1 VILEANRTIT
11 RLEATVPPDMISR
24 IGTPGFIIRMTVIK
38 TPPTATGIV
47 PVQTRALQPAAHLDT
62 WVERPWTDGVQVDA
76 LRDLDVLFVKTMN
89 TVYHITVVTAR
100 TGEAIVRGG
109 KYFPEPTRAVILG
122 SSLGGAFLKLRG
134 IYCGFALEVY
144 AIGTRIVTSSVQ
156 SVQFVEEPERVRVQ

>member
-1 VILEANRTIT
+1 
-11 RLEATVPPDMISR
+11 MISR
-24 IGTPGFIIRMTVIK
+24 HGAGGFIIRVTVTK
-38 TPPTATGIV
+38 TPPTDTGVV
-47 PVQTRALQPAAHLDT
+47 PLRTRAIQPAAHLES
-62 WVERPWTDGVQVDA
+62 WIERPWTDGIQVDA

-89 TVYHITVVTAR
+89 TVYQITVVTAR

-134 IYCGFALEVY
+134 IYCGFALEVF

-156 SVQFVEEPERVRVQ
+156 SVHFVEEPQRVQLQ

>member
-1 VILEANRTIT
+1 MHN
-11 RLEATVPPDMISR
+11 ISR
-24 IGTPGFIIRMTVIK
+24 RGTAGFIIRMTVNK
-38 TPPTATGIV
+38 TPPTATGV
-47 PVQTRALQPAAHLDT
+47 TPVRSRALQPAAHLDT
-62 WVERPWTDGVQVDA
+62 WVERPWTDGVQVDS
-76 LRDLDVLFVKTMN
+76 LRDLDVLFVRTMN

-156 SVQFVEEPERVRVQ
+156 SVHFVEEHERVRVQ

>member
-1 VILEANRTIT
+1 
-11 RLEATVPPDMISR
+11 M
-24 IGTPGFIIRMTVIK
+24 IK
-38 TPPTATGIV
+38 TPQAPTGIT
-47 PVQTRALQPAAHLDT
+47 PVRSRALQPAAHLDT
-62 WVERPWTDGVQVDA
+62 WVDRPWTDGVQVDA
-76 LRDLDVLFVKTMN
+76 LRDLDVLFVRTMN
-89 TVYHITVVTAR
+89 TVYQITVVTAR

-156 SVQFVEEPERVRVQ
+156 SVHFVDELDQARVQ

>member
-1 VILEANRTIT
+1 
-11 RLEATVPPDMISR
+11 M
-24 IGTPGFIIRMTVIK
+24 PGFIIRRTVTK
-38 TPPTATGIV
+38 TPPTDTAAL
-47 PVQTRALQPAAHLDT
+47 PVRTARGLQPAAQLES
-62 WVERPWTDGVQVDA
+62 WVDRPWTDGVQVDT

-89 TVYHITVVTAR
+89 TVYHITIVTAR

-156 SVQFVEEPERVRVQ
+156 SVHFVEEPERVRVQ